1 VSNETQGETSIF
13 LICYKLTTAKMMLAL
28 TKDLEF
34 DRKKEGRACQGCVEG
49 GGKVWWLGDDGKEV
63 IEVCVWR

>member
-1 VSNETQGETSIF
+1 
-13 LICYKLTTAKMMLAL
+13 MMLAL

-34 DRKKEGRACQGCVEG
+34 DRGKEGRVCQGCVEG

-63 IEVCVWR
+63 IKVYVWR